1 MMVCFQLITV
11 CHTLLPKSEFQGL
24 LQDRQL
30 VMVDADL
37 SQLAIFQSQID
48 VFTKKKRKKRK
59 KCPSENEPNA
69 ADFRP
74 RQPLIKLIGNS
85 GNHLQIIYSF

>member
-1 MMVCFQLITV
+1 MLVCFQLITV
-11 CHTLLPKSEFQGL
+11 CHTLLPTAEFQGL

-48 VFTKKKRKKRK
+48 VFIKKEKEKKKEV
-59 KCPSENEPNA
+59 P
-69 ADFRP
+69 
-74 RQPLIKLIGNS
+74 I
-85 GNHLQIIYSF
+85 